1 MLNVLQLVLLSVI
14 FGGMVTFQVLFA
26 PLVFIKIKIDVARPF
41 IREFFPF
48 YYLYFSLFSLLYLVV
63 SLLIGDNIQAMI
75 GGGSL
80 VGFLISRQVL
90 MPMTNTASDNDQK
103 SKFDLLHRT
112 TVLINSLQLMAFF
125 AALLFI

>member
-1 MLNVLQLVLLSVI
+1 
-14 FGGMVTFQVLFA
+14 MVTFQVLFA

>member
-1 MLNVLQLVLLSVI
+1 MLDVLQLVLLSVI

-41 IREFFPF
+41 IRAFFPF
-48 YYLYFSLFSLLYLVV
+48 YYLYFAFFSLLYLVV
-63 SLLIGDNIQAMI
+63 SLLIGDNLQTMI

-80 VGFLISRQVL
+80 LGFLISRQVL
-90 MPMTNTASDNDQK
+90 MPMANTASDNEQK
-103 SKFDLLHRT
+103 SKFDMLHRA
-112 TVLINSLQLMAFF
+112 TVLINTLQLIAFF